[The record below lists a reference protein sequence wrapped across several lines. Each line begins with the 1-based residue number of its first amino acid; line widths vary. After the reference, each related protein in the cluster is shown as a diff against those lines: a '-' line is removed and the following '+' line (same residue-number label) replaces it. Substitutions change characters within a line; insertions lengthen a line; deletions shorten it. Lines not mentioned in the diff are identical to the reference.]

1 MLYLIG
7 DYRVRLNLT
16 KTDAKALD
24 MRSFAPFEMDDD
36 GGEVQLQVDVD
47 DEMPAVPKSERRL
60 VNEADTGNGIT
71 MVYLREKTVT
81 DGGGCEV
88 KKNVGYQFVI
98 NDIQEQACALLIT
111 DESFHHCR
119 CALRG
124 DAVMRHF
131 GLNSVIMLCYAFSV
145 APFDTVLVHA
155 SLVRKDGCGYAFC
168 AKSGTGKSTQV
179 SNWLRY
185 IPGCD
190 LMNDDNPIIRITDD
204 KVIVYGSP
212 WSGKTPCYRN
222 VKAPLGGIAQIVR
235 AKENSLEPLKGINAF
250 VTFLPSCSTMKW
262 DERIYRYISHT
273 MAKIVER
280 VPMYNLH
287 CLPDADSARVAS
299 SGMSTLQKSLKG
311 MY

>member
-1 MLYLIG
+1 MLYIIG
-7 DYRVRLNLT
+7 DYRVRLLLVNS
-16 KTDAKALD
+16 DVEALD
-24 MRSFAPFEMDDD
+24 LRSFAPFEVADD
-36 GGEVQLQVDVD
+36 GGDVQLQVEVD
-47 DEMPAVPKSERRL
+47 DELLAVPRSERRL

-71 MVYLREKTVT
+71 KVYLREETMVT
-81 DGGGCEV
+81 ADGNTE
-88 KKNVGYQFVI
+88 KKNVGYQFIV
-98 NDIQEQACALLIT
+98 NDIRGKACALLIT
-111 DESFHHCR
+111 DESFHNCK

-145 APFDTVLVHA
+145 APFNTVLVHA
-155 SLVRKDGCGYAFC
+155 SLVRKDGYGYAFC

-204 KVIVYGSP
+204 EVYVYGSP

-235 AKENSLEPLKGINAF
+235 AKENTLEPLKGINAF

-262 DERIYRYISHT
+262 DERIYRHISKT
-273 MAKIVER
+273 MAQIVER

-287 CLPDADSARVAS
+287 CLPDAESAKVAS
-299 SGMSTLQKSLKG
+299 EGMG
-311 MY
+311 VAH